1 MLQKD
6 IIKIL
11 IISIISVAADLI
23 VFYTLFIIL
32 FYIDIR
38 KQHTNTNKNKKYTI
52 KDNKK
57 LITTL
62 GIAEIGYLSTKFLST
77 YAIFAFTL
85 LDDAQISITSTI
97 PAWIVYIFMAN
108 IIIIKYCFL

>member
-11 IISIISVAADLI
+11 IISIISVAANLI

-38 KQHTNTNKNKKYTI
+38 KQYTNTNKNKKYIT
-52 KDNKK
+52 KDIKK

-62 GIAEIGYLSTKFLST
+62 GIAEIGYLST
-77 YAIFAFTL
+77 YAISAFTL

-108 IIIIKYCFL
+108 IIIIKYRFL